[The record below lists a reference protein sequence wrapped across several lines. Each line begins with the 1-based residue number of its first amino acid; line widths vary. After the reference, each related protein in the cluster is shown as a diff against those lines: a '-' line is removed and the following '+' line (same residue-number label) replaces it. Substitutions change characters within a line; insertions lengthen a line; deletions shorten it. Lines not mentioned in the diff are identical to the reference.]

1 MAKSSPFL
9 QRSAGVL
16 RACERRYDRLRRRL
30 ARVDY
35 LAVGT
40 VTVSRLPCGNPD
52 CRCRRGARFRH
63 GPYHYWTTK
72 VAGKTVSKLLK
83 PDEARLYLRWIANR
97 RRLDRTVRAMLEV
110 SRDVAAVLLSRS
122 DAFIPGR

>member
-1 MAKSSPFL
+1 MAKSSPSL
-9 QRSAGVL
+9 PKSARIL

-30 ARVDY
+30 ARMGY

-40 VTVSRLPCGNPD
+40 VTVSRLPCGNPQ

-63 GPYHYWTTK
+63 GPYSYWTTK
-72 VAGKTVSKLLK
+72 VGGKTVSKLLK
-83 PDEARLYLRWIANR
+83 PDEARLYLRWIADR
-97 RRLDRTVRAMLEV
+97 RRLDRTVQAMLEV
-110 SRDVAAVLLSRS
+110 SRDVAAVLLSRP